1 MVDKIFVQW
10 ELIGWISVVCSLLS
24 FQQKRRG
31 PLMLLQTTASLTCAI
46 NMFILGDIVG
56 GVQDVIAFFRSA
68 VFSQREKKWASSP
81 LWLAGFMAAMIAAG
95 ILTWENTLSIF
106 PILGSLCSTT
116 ALWMK
121 DVRWTRRISLLVGVC
136 WITNHLVV
144 GNISGI
150 VMEAIAMVSI
160 LIGILRH
167 DIRWKKSAEKDTET
181 APVQQ

>member
-1 MVDKIFVQW
+1 MWEKIFVNW
-10 ELIGWISVVCSLLS
+10 ELIGWVSVVTSLLS
-24 FQQKRRG
+24 FQQKKRSH
-31 PLMLLQTTASLTCAI
+31 LMALQTTASLTCAI
-46 NMFILGDIVG
+46 NMFILGDVVG

-81 LWLAGFMAAMIAAG
+81 LWLVGFMAAMITAG
-95 ILTWENTLSIF
+95 ILTWKNSLSIF

-136 WITNHLVV
+136 WITNHILV
-144 GNISGI
+144 GNLSGI
-150 VMEAIAMVSI
+150 TMEAIAMLSI

-167 DIRWKKSAEKDTET
+167 DLKRKEITE
-181 APVQQ
+181 

>member
-1 MVDKIFVQW
+1 MWEKIFVSW
-10 ELIGWISVVCSLLS
+10 ELIGWVSVVASLLS
-24 FQQKRRG
+24 FQQKKRSH
-31 PLMLLQTTASLTCAI
+31 LMALQTTASLTCAI
-46 NMFILGDIVG
+46 NMFILGDVVG

-81 LWLAGFMAAMIAAG
+81 LWLVGFMAAMITAG
-95 ILTWENTLSIF
+95 ILTWKNSLSIF

-136 WITNHLVV
+136 WITNHILV
-144 GNISGI
+144 GNLSGI
-150 VMEAIAMVSI
+150 TMEAIAMLSI

-167 DIRWKKSAEKDTET
+167 DLKRKEITE
-181 APVQQ
+181 